1 MLDKFGRE
9 INYIRIS
16 ITDHCNFSCKY
27 CNRSGGFFKVPKE
40 DILSYED
47 IATIA
52 KAGLELGI
60 KKIRLTGGEPL
71 ARQPIVPL
79 IRMLKDVGVPHIAMT
94 TNGSLLKFFAED
106 MAKAGLSS
114 INVSLDTTN
123 PKLFSEVAGV
133 PSENLWHVLEGIDAA
148 IQSGIKVK
156 LNTVV
161 MKDITTKSLPR
172 LLEFARKRNI
182 PIRFIELMPKTS
194 DRDWMEL
201 FYPISKFKEDV
212 EKLVGPLT
220 PINEK
225 LGDGPSLYW
234 QTPDGVIIGFI
245 AFFSLNYCSR
255 CNRIRVDSRGNF
267 YPCLFSHIK
276 IEGLYRIRQGVEET
290 KELLKE
296 VIFSKP
302 KAGNPKEHGVDMQ
315 TIGG

>member
-27 CNRSGGFFKVPKE
+27 CSRSSGFIKVPKE

-47 IATIA
+47 ITTIA

-60 KKIRLTGGEPL
+60 RKIRLTGGEPL
-71 ARQPIVPL
+71 ARQPITPL
-79 IRMLKDVGVPHIAMT
+79 IQMLKDAGVPHIAMT
-94 TNGSLLKFFAED
+94 TNGSLLKFFAQD
-106 MAKAGLSS
+106 MAKAGLTS
-114 INVSLDTTN
+114 INVSLDTTD
-123 PKLFSEVAGV
+123 PILFSEVSGV
-133 PSENLWHVLEGIDAA
+133 PPDNLRYVLEGIDAA
-148 IQSGIKVK
+148 IDSGIKVK

-161 MKDITTKSLPR
+161 MRDITTQSLPG
-172 LLEFARKRNI
+172 LLEFAQKRNI

-194 DRDWMEL
+194 DKNWMNL

-212 EKLVGPLT
+212 EKLVGQLKPVD
-220 PINEK
+220 EK

-234 QTPDGVIIGFI
+234 KTPNGVIIGFI

-276 IEGLYRIRQGVEET
+276 IEGLHRIRQGIDET
-290 KELLKE
+290 KKLLKE
-296 VIFSKP
+296 VIMSKP